1 MSSHQNLSDD
11 YYYSI
16 TKIDRNIIKCINPL
30 LSIIP
35 TNGTCT
41 LIYIIIIIVAIIVI
55 IAVLKFL
62 FQLFFIAPVGID
74 ALDLEIYSR
83 AIFALQPSQ

>member
-55 IAVLKFL
+55 IALLK
-62 FQLFFIAPVGID
+62 FQLFFIAPVEIE